1 MTDKFV
7 KTKRIYVGDVM
18 AEIEI
23 EMTVEPDAWGPHA
36 HPSELDRIDQVR
48 RQLKAGDLRAAAKKA
63 KLYSIKPLAM

>member
-1 MTDKFV
+1 MTDKII

-23 EMTVEPDAWGPHA
+23 EMTDEPDAWGPHA
-36 HPSELDRIDQVR
+36 NPSELDRIDQLR
-48 RQLKAGDLRAAAKKA
+48 KQLKAGDLRAASKNA